1 MVSILKLL
9 LSIVG
14 SLAKMAQEKQLL
26 DAGAA
31 KVILQGVK
39 DADDAINRAKHARGN
54 VDSVPIDADP
64 FNRDNDK

>member
-1 MVSILKLL
+1 
-9 LSIVG
+9 
-14 SLAKMAQEKQLL
+14 MAQEKQLL

-64 FNRDNDK
+64 FNRDNDKWFIESRVLRVWAYYI